1 MTKKQKRIRELKIRL
16 EAERIAWS
24 KWHKTGSAIDVRQI
38 ANFTVKRG
46 D

>member
-1 MTKKQKRIRELKIRL
+1 MTKKQKRIRALKIRL

-38 ANFTVKRG
+38 ANFTVKMG